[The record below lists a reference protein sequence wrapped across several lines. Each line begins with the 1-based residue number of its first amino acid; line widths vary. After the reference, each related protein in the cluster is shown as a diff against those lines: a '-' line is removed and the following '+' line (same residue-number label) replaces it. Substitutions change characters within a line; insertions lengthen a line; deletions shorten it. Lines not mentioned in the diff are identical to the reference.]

1 MAMGFLAVLLAAAT
15 SVAKPSLTVVVRGA
29 PPQTVSA
36 ALASRADEVEL
47 RVEPAPNAPSAPAP
61 HQSLPEERIAAARKA
76 YVSADFSHC
85 LEQVDDDAV
94 VYDALAEQQ
103 RAMAAL
109 VLLWRAACEVG
120 ANRLPAAQRAA
131 LELAVLHLE
140 VPPEVGQV
148 SPEVEAVLAKA
159 QKQAA
164 QLAPARLEV
173 TASGDAAVELD
184 GRPAGCTTP
193 CTLDVLEGSHV
204 VRVTEE
210 GKEPAMRPVR
220 VEGKKATAAFEL
232 QPAAP
237 ELAAAQWT
245 ARYAQSADF
254 DGPRSAKLL
263 STALRTSRLV
273 MLTVEEGRSGRQQA
287 LLAVDGAVTARAER
301 NGALASELPGLLDDL
316 LVRGQLV
323 EATPL
328 YKRPL
333 FWIAVVGAAV
343 IAGTV
348 TALVA
353 TKRMVGEVHFQ

>member
-1 MAMGFLAVLLAAAT
+1 MGFLAVLAAT
-15 SVAKPSLTVVVRGA
+15 VASVSKPALTVVVRGA
-29 PPQTVSA
+29 SPETVSA
-36 ALASRADEVEL
+36 ALASKADEVEL
-47 RVEPAPNAPSAPAP
+47 RVEAPPNAPSAPAP
-61 HQSLPEERIAAARKA
+61 HLAQPEERIAAARKA
-76 YVSADFSHC
+76 YVSADFARC
-85 LEQVDDDAV
+85 LEQVDDDAAV
-94 VYDALAEQQ
+94 VDALAAHQ
-103 RAMAAL
+103 REMAAR
-109 VLLWRAACEVG
+109 VLLWRTACEVG
-120 ANRLPAAQRAA
+120 ANHLPGAQRAA
-131 LELAVLHLE
+131 LELATLRLE

-159 QKQAA
+159 QKQAS
-164 QLAPARLEV
+164 QLTPARLEV
-173 TASGDAAVELD
+173 TAAGDATVELD

-193 CTLDVLEGSHV
+193 CTLEVLEGPHV

-210 GKEPAMRPVR
+210 GKESAMRPVR
-220 VEGKKATAAFEL
+220 VEGKTATAAFEL

-263 STALRTSRLV
+263 STALRASRLV

-301 NGALASELPGLLDDL
+301 LGALTSELPGLLDDL
-316 LVRGQLV
+316 LVRGQIV
-323 EATPL
+323 ESTPL

-343 IAGTV
+343 IAGGV
-348 TALVA
+348 TALVV
-353 TKRMVGEVHFQ
+353 TRRTVGVVQFQ